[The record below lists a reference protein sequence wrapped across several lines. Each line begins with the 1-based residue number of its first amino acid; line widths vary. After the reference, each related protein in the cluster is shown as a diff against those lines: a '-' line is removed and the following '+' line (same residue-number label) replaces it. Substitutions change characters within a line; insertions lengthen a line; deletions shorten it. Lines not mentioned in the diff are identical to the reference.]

1 MTARLKNLVWIFV
14 EKFGLIVVSFIAFYI
29 FAKYLTADEYG
40 LGVLSIAVVEFVGI
54 FFVGLWNDPLVRRKD
69 TLLEAYSSV
78 FWIGGVGVVLLMS
91 GFNFAVKYITEN
103 NELALLTSIASIK
116 VLAVVLARPF
126 VAQLRRDRNFK
137 HLALRTLLGKI
148 LGTVVGITLAIQG
161 FGALAVVSQ
170 IVVMELIAFT
180 ILIWGCT
187 KLICAKVD
195 FKLFMTL
202 TREGVPIAIREV
214 LTGSMTKSTIIIM
227 GLTLSPTI
235 IGYFAFANRLI
246 ELPFN
251 ALRTGLRSYV
261 LPVMSKRIEA
271 GRKIGAMINYLTL
284 ATSLLIFP
292 VFISVAILAPPF
304 ITLLFDGK
312 WDFAIQIFQFIAVL
326 GGIKLFILYHGI
338 ALVALGK
345 AKVGVWFE
353 ISNVAIAL
361 LLIYLLT
368 PVYGLN
374 GVVVALSLHLV
385 LDFIIKI
392 YSLNKVIDY
401 DIQDYIKNFSKM
413 LVSGFVLLFVLS
425 QNIFSND
432 TGIYLSTVMTSIMG
446 GSVYFISL
454 FILRFDFRKNM
465 TLALIK

>member
-1 MTARLKNLVWIFV
+1 
-14 EKFGLIVVSFIAFYI
+14 
-29 FAKYLTADEYG
+29 
-40 LGVLSIAVVEFVGI
+40 
-54 FFVGLWNDPLVRRKD
+54 
-69 TLLEAYSSV
+69 
-78 FWIGGVGVVLLMS
+78 
-91 GFNFAVKYITEN
+91 
-103 NELALLTSIASIK
+103 
-116 VLAVVLARPF
+116 
-126 VAQLRRDRNFK
+126 
-137 HLALRTLLGKI
+137 
-148 LGTVVGITLAIQG
+148 
-161 FGALAVVSQ
+161 
-170 IVVMELIAFT
+170 
-180 ILIWGCT
+180 
-187 KLICAKVD
+187 
-195 FKLFMTL
+195 MTL

-312 WDFAIQIFQFIAVL
+312 WDFAIQIFQCIAVL

-401 DIQDYIKNFSKM
+401 DIQGYIKNFSKM